1 MIISMTKAIRFK
13 SHKWQAENVLNNSQK
28 GTCFKMDYR

>member
-1 MIISMTKAIRFK
+1 MITCITKAIRFK
-13 SHKWQAENVLNNSQK
+13 SQKLQAENVLNNSQK